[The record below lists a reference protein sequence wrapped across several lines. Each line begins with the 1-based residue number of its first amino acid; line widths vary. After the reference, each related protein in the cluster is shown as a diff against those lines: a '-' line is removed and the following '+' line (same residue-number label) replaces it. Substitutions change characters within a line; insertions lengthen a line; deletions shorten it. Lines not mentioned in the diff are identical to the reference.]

1 MSPKPFFL
9 QLTGLTLLAAGI
21 VVLLNTLPQLEEH
34 YPLGWI
40 SLGIFFFLTVLM
52 YFAGRQAAGSA
63 NKNDFT
69 SVVLAFTLGK
79 LFVIILAVFGY
90 SQLREPETNFF
101 ILPFFSMYLIYTIF
115 ETYVMMKLGKAK
127 T

>member
-21 VVLLNTLPQLEEH
+21 VGLLNTLPQLEEH
-34 YPLGWI
+34 HPLGWI
-40 SLGIFFFLTVLM
+40 SLGIFFFLTVLL
-52 YFAGRQAAGSA
+52 YFAGRRAAGST

-69 SVVLAFTLGK
+69 SVVMAFTLGK
-79 LFVIILAVFGY
+79 LLLIIAAIFGY
-90 SQLREPETNFF
+90 SQLARPETNFF

-115 ETYVMMKLGKAK
+115 ETYVMMKLGKTKA
-127 T
+127 